1 MKIALISDIHSNIE
15 ALKSVLEDIEK
26 KGIKKIY
33 CLGDMLGYLNKPNEV
48 VDLVRERGI
57 ESIIGNNDEDIVFE
71 NFKDDE
77 TKKWTYKAL
86 TSENIRFIKNLKK
99 DITIS
104 VEGNKIKMVHGS
116 PSSSREYLR
125 EGEENTQK
133 VLLSLGEDILV
144 VAHTHLPYIDF
155 YNNKMIINCGSVG
168 KPKFCSPNSSY
179 AILSAENEE
188 VIAEIVEVEYD
199 VESTITSLR
208 VNGFSEELIEDIKT
222 GGIS

>member
-57 ESIIGNNDEDIVFE
+57 ESILGNNDEDIAFE
-71 NFKDDE
+71 NFKDDG
-77 TKKWTYKAL
+77 TKKWTYKTL
-86 TSENIRFIKNLKK
+86 TPENIRFIKNLKK

-168 KPKFCSPNSSY
+168 KPKFCSPNASY

-199 VESTITSLR
+199 VESTIASLR
-208 VNGFSEELIEDIKT
+208 EDGFSEELIEEIKT